1 MLSMMQ
7 SHEVKSTQED
17 CMVVVAITTKG
28 VWAVLKEEQKVPNS
42 SYPKGHSPHESS
54 EFPEF

>member
-1 MLSMMQ
+1 MMQ